1 MNKVLHIAILL
12 LLASC
17 TAREPL
23 PDSVVGQP
31 VQFIVGG
38 EALVQAQTKSATN
51 MASGGRF
58 VCSMY
63 YHAAAGD
70 TDESNY
76 DISPL
81 SMGGTMTTAW
91 LKIDGNE
98 GAAQYWDMEYS
109 AQLASPT
116 FYWQNRLNHA
126 FLALA
131 DYNKLNSNVGA
142 ITHAAEDKGKLKMY
156 PDGENYDGKYNAYD
170 LSRGE
175 RTSMDQQPDPIL
187 ARAVVKPEGRTP
199 ASVLLNFQHQFSQVQ
214 VNVKGATD
222 GSATITAGQIEKVE
236 LLGVS
241 TEGYV
246 PNRLNADGT
255 VSSSIS
261 NGVAENNPFELFVM
275 SEAVSGYL
283 KSAHAIAFGVLRGIR
298 VTWHEADT
306 IKHTPTYTLADSLTL
321 ASGNQYIY
329 NLEIRLGGI
338 SLIQTQIENWGQKG
352 ELVFDS
358 ATVTHN

>member
-1 MNKVLHIAILL
+1 MVL
-12 LLASC
+12 LLAGC

-23 PDSVVGQP
+23 PDSVAGQP
-31 VQFIVGG
+31 VQFTVGG

-63 YHAAAGD
+63 YHAANGNTND
-70 TDESNY
+70 SNY
-76 DISPL
+76 DIVPL
-81 SMGGTMTTAW
+81 SAGGTMTTAW
-91 LKIDGNE
+91 LEVDNSGTP
-98 GAAQYWDMEYS
+98 QYMNMGFT
-109 AQLASPT
+109 APAPT
-116 FYWQNRLNHA
+116 FYWQNRLKHA
-126 FLALA
+126 FLAQA

-142 ITHAAEDKGKLKMY
+142 ITHEVGDRGKLKMY
-156 PDGENYDGKYNAYD
+156 PNGENYPGTYNAYD
-170 LSRGE
+170 LTRGE

-187 ARAVVKPEGRTP
+187 ARAVVKPEGSPP

-222 GSATITAGQIEKVE
+222 GSATIDADQIEKVE

-246 PNRLNADGT
+246 PNCLNADGT

-261 NGVAENNPFELFVM
+261 NDVAVNNAFELFVM
-275 SEAVSGYL
+275 TEAASGYL

-298 VTWHEADT
+298 VTWHEADNT
-306 IKHTPTYTLADSLTL
+306 SIKHTPTLVVSGPLTL
-321 ASGNQYIY
+321 ASGREYEY
-329 NLEIRLGGI
+329 NLELRRGGLT
-338 SLIQTQIENWGQKG
+338 LIQTQVQDWGQKEG
-352 ELVFDS
+352 LVYS
-358 ATVTHN
+358 TSGSIH

>member
-1 MNKVLHIAILL
+1 MRTFHHIAIVLL
-12 LLASC
+12 LVGC

-63 YHAAAGD
+63 YHAANGNTND
-70 TDESNY
+70 SNY
-76 DISPL
+76 DIVPL
-81 SMGGTMTTAW
+81 SAGGTMTTAW
-91 LKIDGNE
+91 LEVDNSGTP
-98 GAAQYWDMEYS
+98 QYKNMGFT
-109 AQLASPT
+109 APAPT
-116 FYWQNRLNHA
+116 FYWQNRLKHA
-126 FLALA
+126 FLAQA

-142 ITHAAEDKGKLKMY
+142 ITHEVGDRGKLKMY
-156 PDGENYDGKYNAYD
+156 PNGENYSGTYNAYD

-187 ARAVVKPEGRTP
+187 AWTVVAPVGTTSET
-199 ASVLLNFQHQFSQVQ
+199 VLLTFQHQFSQVQ

-222 GSATITAGQIEKVE
+222 GPATITAGQIEKVE

-261 NGVAENNPFELFVM
+261 NGVAVNNPFELFGM
-275 SEAVSGYL
+275 TEAASGYL

-298 VTWHEADT
+298 VTWHEAGDNT
-306 IKHTPTYTLADSLTL
+306 IKHTPTYTLADPLTL
-321 ASGNQYIY
+321 ESGNQYIY
-329 NLEIRLGGI
+329 NLEIRIGGI